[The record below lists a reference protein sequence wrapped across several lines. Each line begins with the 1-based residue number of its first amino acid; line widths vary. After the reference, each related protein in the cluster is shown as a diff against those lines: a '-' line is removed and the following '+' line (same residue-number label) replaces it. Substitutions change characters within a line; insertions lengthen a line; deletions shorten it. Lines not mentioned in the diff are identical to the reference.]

1 MRISFTRTWL
11 VSGLALIATAG
22 CASTTGTTSPPTFPQ
37 SSVTSTGATST
48 SHTSTSHTSTSAG
61 PPPVRTGVLGSAQA
75 LGCAS
80 DLTTVETA
88 IQAFFAINSRY
99 PNSEAELVSAGVI
112 ATESAMHD
120 IGPDGTIVP
129 SPSSGC
135 EH

>member
-1 MRISFTRTWL
+1 MRMSLTRICL
-11 VSGLALIATAG
+11 VAGLTLTAAAG
-22 CASTTGTTSPPTFPQ
+22 CASTAGKTSPPTFPQ
-37 SSVTSTGATST
+37 TATNSTSAASTGV
-48 SHTSTSHTSTSAG
+48 TSTSAG

-80 DLTTVETA
+80 DLATVETA

-99 PNSEAELVSAGVI
+99 PNSEAELVSGGLI
-112 ATESAMHD
+112 ATESALHD